1 MLLGQQRWM
10 MLFVQQCR
18 MVLDH
23 QFWTNLLNLFKR
35 PLKLYDFRLAIH
47 FFFSGDQLD
56 GLQFHFPEAGLNDSQ
71 SDGNITQDE
80 IIDHGNHDDED
91 NLQLSA
97 LQEYINMIDDD
108 GEESG
113 EDT

>member
-1 MLLGQQRWM
+1 MLLCQQRWV

-18 MVLDH
+18 MVL

-35 PLKLYDFRLAIH
+35 PLNLYDFRSVIL
-47 FFFSGDQLD
+47 FFPGDQLD
-56 GLQFHFPEAGLNDSQ
+56 GLHFHFPGAGLNDSQ
-71 SDGNITQDE
+71 SDGNVTQDE

>member
-1 MLLGQQRWM
+1 MLLDQQRWM

-47 FFFSGDQLD
+47 FFFQETNLMVYSST
-56 GLQFHFPEAGLNDSQ
+56 FPKLV
-71 SDGNITQDE
+71 
-80 IIDHGNHDDED
+80 
-91 NLQLSA
+91 
-97 LQEYINMIDDD
+97 
-108 GEESG
+108 
-113 EDT
+113 

>member
-1 MLLGQQRWM
+1 M
-10 MLFVQQCR
+10 FS
-18 MVLDH
+18 
-23 QFWTNLLNLFKR
+23 
-35 PLKLYDFRLAIH
+35 YS
-47 FFFSGDQLD
+47 FFFPGDQLD
-56 GLQFHFPEAGLNDSQ
+56 GLQFQFPEAGLNDSQ

-80 IIDHGNHDDED
+80 IIDHDNHDDED

>member
-1 MLLGQQRWM
+1 MLLCQQRWVL
-10 MLFVQQCR
+10 LFVQQCR
-18 MVLDH
+18 MVL

-35 PLKLYDFRLAIH
+35 PLKLYEYRSVIL
-47 FFFSGDQLD
+47 FFPGDQLD
-56 GLQFHFPEAGLNDSQ
+56 GLQFHFPGAGLNDSQ
-71 SDGNITQDE
+71 SDGNVTQDE

>member
-1 MLLGQQRWM
+1 MI
-10 MLFVQQCR
+10 FVQP
-18 MVLDH
+18 
-23 QFWTNLLNLFKR
+23 F
-35 PLKLYDFRLAIH
+35 II
-47 FFFSGDQLD
+47 FFIPGDQLD
-56 GLQFHFPEAGLNDSQ
+56 GLQFHLPGAGLNDSQ

-113 EDT
+113 EDTWQIQWRILIYSCPWARFLKGRLALIQD